1 MTGRKTGWDP
11 DMRKEGIQMK
21 QTTRKLLSL
30 LTAFALVLTLAPTA
44 WAEDTI
50 QNGLNVTVTP
60 NNNSVTVTAQPASGY
75 TVSSNATYSWQC
87 TKGDVNVT
95 SQTGS
100 TFTVSDLANGEYSFS
115 VTVSATKDADSSTV
129 ILSGQGSGTVNYTPA
144 PVTPTL
150 SATISGVSSPV
161 TLGSNGQVE
170 VSPTLS
176 SITASSGTDTYTA
189 NEWKWAVSPAT
200 GVTINSDT
208 SANPKIT
215 FTQAGNYSISCT
227 AKASKTGGSDA
238 INVNVTPASVEVK
251 AVQAATGVTMDSG
264 NPSSVTVGQ
273 TGVVF
278 KASLTPAGA
287 TGTITWSS
295 SDATVAEINSS
306 SGAVTAKK
314 VGTTTI
320 TAKVSDTVKAEAEL
334 EVTNP
339 APTASISP
347 AKPTVTVDGTI
358 EVTASISPSTTDYDS
373 IDWTTTAGT
382 GEVTVTKKATE
393 TKASVGGIRAGKAK
407 IKVTFKKGTDTVAE
421 EEVDVTVTAAPQITL
436 ELSAS
441 TLTFGNSDT
450 KAKQLTATVKG
461 TLPESATN
469 YKVKFEVVTTSAT
482 GVVLISHDDP
492 ALNTN
497 QTASTAITG
506 KKNGTAR
513 IKATLYK
520 GSTAVSGVEPQ
531 YCDVTVER
539 TGYYLQTTSSY
550 PGEGTSHKLS
560 AQNTITAP
568 SSKTFSVTPYSYA
581 DGTTPLPSGV
591 SVSYKWTLNS
601 YTVQDNNSYWNYAN
615 QYTLSY
621 DNQYLATSGR
631 TLTCTATFS
640 NASGIINTDSI
651 SWTVSTDTTSQIPV
665 GVTVFDSNPGYGLD
679 DTPDAGNTGSIVD
692 QIDSRVRS
700 LYGNSYSH
708 YTVTFSS
715 VGGSSSSYK
724 GYLDAST
731 SRTYYDSDL
740 EDITFV
746 PNTTISTSTGSET
759 VSFGFTVNVYRYSGA
774 ASSAYDA
781 RYTGTMTFTIK
792 QGDSTSG
799 DIFYSAEKGEDVSFD
814 LDDFEDFWTDYQKNG
829 SLSHITI
836 DSISGGKLYTSDG
849 KAVTTGDTLY
859 ASPSRSSQRDLD
871 GVYFTPSSRTTST
884 GKVTFTASGSRTGS
898 GSSYTRKGTV
908 SISFLSGAASAIAY
922 STNAS
927 GSVTLKAQDFI
938 DAYKEATGSR
948 NNPTNLTI
956 QFQNVPSYGTLTYR
970 SGSRDVKLTSS
981 NVKSYKLTAKASGTS
996 QVESVTYSVSGSRTE
1011 TISYTG
1017 YIGNTAT
1024 FTGEVTFNAV
1034 TAPTN
1039 VNVYLPTCYS
1049 AAGVALSSSYFT
1061 TANAAMSGASYVI
1074 LGSPRTG
1081 RLTGSAGSALAPN
1094 AVVQLG
1100 SLNTVTYVPTASGTD
1115 SFTFTAYNSS
1125 NTQVAS
1131 GTVTVVSVLTTVTTP
1146 GAITSITQLTDIP
1159 TNATANWYRD
1169 KLTYLINKGMINGKG
1184 NGKFGPEDQVEYSEA
1199 LKFIMNAAGIVREE
1213 SKVGN
1218 WAQNYLNTAVQN
1230 GWVSG
1235 SVDLTK
1241 PIPRTAMAELTAR
1254 ILGIPASTAAS
1265 PFADT
1270 NNQWVTA
1277 LYNATFTANGTTGR
1291 IIQGSNDLNGRLCF
1305 NPDKQLT
1312 RAEMVTLVYNMYMYK
1327 GN

>member
-1 MTGRKTGWDP
+1 MTGRKKGWDP

-44 WAEDTI
+44 WAEDT
-50 QNGLNVTVTP
+50 QTGGGSGVGDGGSTSVTEVTVAPSTA
-60 NNNSVTVTAQPASGY
+60 TVKVGATVKLTA
-75 TVSSNATYSWQC
+75 
-87 TKGDVNVT
+87 
-95 SQTGS
+95 
-100 TFTVSDLANGEYSFS
+100 
-115 VTVSATKDADSSTV
+115 
-129 ILSGQGSGTVNYTPA
+129 
-144 PVTPTL
+144 TL
-150 SATISGVSSPV
+150 KP
-161 TLGSNGQVE
+161 E
-170 VSPTLS
+170 
-176 SITASSGTDTYTA
+176 
-189 NEWKWAVSPAT
+189 
-200 GVTINSDT
+200 
-208 SANPKIT
+208 
-215 FTQAGNYSISCT
+215 
-227 AKASKTGGSDA
+227 
-238 INVNVTPASVEVK
+238 
-251 AVQAATGVTMDSG
+251 
-264 NPSSVTVGQ
+264 
-273 TGVVF
+273 
-278 KASLTPAGA
+278 GA
-287 TGTITWSS
+287 TGTVSWSSSNSKIATVDTDGTVTGVATGTATITATCGDKSGTRSVTVEEGSTAKPVTDISLDKETATIKVNGSVTLKATVTPSDADNPTVTWESNETDVATVADGVVTGKAEGTATITAKAGDKTATCEVTVEAAASVTNPTGITLSTSNVKTLETGKDTTWTYTFTPSTVTNASVQWSS
-295 SDATVAEINSS
+295 SDPTVADVSS
-306 SGAVTAKK
+306 NGKITAKK
-314 VGTTTI
+314 AGETTI
-320 TAKVSDTVKAEAEL
+320 TVAWLDGATPSTTVKDSAML
-334 EVTNP
+334 TVTAP

-347 AKPTVTVDGTI
+347 AKPTVTVGGTV
-358 EVTASISPSTTDYDS
+358 EVTASISPSTTEYDS
-373 IDWTTTAGT
+373 IDWTATDGT
-382 GEVTVTKKATE
+382 GKVSVTGTTG
-393 TKASVGGIRAGKAK
+393 TKAVVFGASAGKAT

-421 EEVDVTVTAAPQITL
+421 KEVDVTVTAAPQITL
-436 ELSAS
+436 ELPS
-441 TLTFGNSDT
+441 TLTFGTTDSKT
-450 KAKQLTATVKG
+450 KTLTATVKG
-461 TLPESATN
+461 TLPENATKYN
-469 YKVKFEVVTTSAT
+469 VKFEVVSQNPANTIFVNTTST
-482 GVVLISHDDP
+482 T
-492 ALNTN
+492 LNTN
-497 QTASTAITG
+497 QTASVSVTG
-506 KKNGTAR
+506 QKNGTAK
-513 IKATLYK
+513 IKATLYQ
-520 GSTAVSGVEPQ
+520 GSTAVAGVAPAE
-531 YCDVTVER
+531 CNVTVER

-560 AQNTITAP
+560 AQNTTTAP

-581 DGTTPLPSGV
+581 DGSTTLPSGV